1 MHAYLYLC
9 WHSLFDSAILIS
21 ISHDMFVFFANIPLN
36 GASVSVHL
44 VTVKYV
50 TSGLDKYSLSF
61 DNHEVWPCKKSV
73 GPCPFFFFSGGGG
86 EGCCLPE
93 SFFFKGKIAHW
104 PPSGSQHWMLASK
117 KNLSERKLADSASR
131 GLKMWS

>member
-1 MHAYLYLC
+1 MYMRMYAHMHAYLYLC

-21 ISHDMFVFFANIPLN
+21 ISYDMFVFFANIPLN

-73 GPCPFFFFSGGGG
+73 GPCPFFFFFFGGGG
-86 EGCCLPE
+86 ERVVA
-93 SFFFKGKIAHW
+93 SQKVFFLK
-104 PPSGSQHWMLASK
+104 
-117 KNLSERKLADSASR
+117 ER
-131 GLKMWS
+131 